1 MLFLIAYDRKREV
14 TETFRTFSSADR
26 EVAANARLDLE
37 LDLLR
42 RGIDLEVVI
51 LEADDESILRT
62 THSRYFLDR
71 SKIADASD
79 SVYDPGKERQ

>member
-1 MLFLIAYDRKREV
+1 MLFLIAYDRKRESV
-14 TETFRTFSSADR
+14 ETFQTFQSSDRDLADDT
-26 EVAANARLDLE
+26 RLDLE
-37 LDLLR
+37 LDLLK

-51 LEADDESILRT
+51 LEADDESILRK

-79 SVYDPGKERQ
+79 STYDPGKGPQ